1 MESKCLISANYSFNV
16 IHIAAV
22 RPVCVCVCVC
32 VFMCVSIYWPLSVL
46 CLYFC
51 VSDVKL
57 ETSKK
62 PNYVSDLSKGPSGT
76 KIPGLDMCRSM
87 DP

>member
-1 MESKCLISANYSFNV
+1 MFNISELFIQCNTHSCCET
-16 IHIAAV
+16 
-22 RPVCVCVCVC
+22 CVCMCVC
-32 VFMCVSIYWPLSVL
+32 LCVCVSIYWPLSVL

-51 VSDVKL
+51 VSDIKS

-76 KIPGLDMCRSM
+76 KVPGLDMSRSI

>member
-1 MESKCLISANYSFNV
+1 MY
-16 IHIAAV
+16 
-22 RPVCVCVCVC
+22 VCVCLCV
-32 VFMCVSIYWPLSVL
+32 CVSIYWPLSVV

-51 VSDVKL
+51 VSDIKS

-76 KIPGLDMCRSM
+76 KVPGLDMSRSI